1 MLTSDQM
8 KSITLAAVLTLLL
21 LFLFGVALPAQTWT
35 QTVRGKIVDKQLKTP
50 LMGALV
56 AVTDLVPPKGTATDI
71 NGQFKLNEIPV
82 GRHSFKINMIG
93 YREILLNDV
102 DVSSGK
108 ELVLNIE
115 LEEQIN
121 QTNEVVITAK
131 DDKKKPLNSMSTVS
145 ARTFSVEETRRF
157 AAAVNDPA
165 RAALAYA
172 GVSTASDGNNFIVIR
187 GNAPSGLLWRMEGI
201 DIPNPNHFSI
211 PGAAGGGISILST
224 QLLANSDF
232 MTGAF
237 ASEYGNATS
246 GVFDLRLRSGNNEKA
261 EYTFQAGVLG
271 VDFAAEGPLSKKHN
285 GSYLINYRY
294 STLGLLSKAGVFG
307 DDVGITTFQDLSY
320 NVVLPTER
328 FGTFAFFGFG
338 GLSGETYRAKTDSL
352 EWESEDDR
360 YTSKFISNTLFNGA
374 SWTNQL
380 GEKSLLKIVAGVSD
394 VNIKYKSEYTQDDY
408 SLRLENSE
416 FNDTKRL
423 TGSAT
428 LTTKLNAKNTIRS
441 GIVFNQ
447 LGFSLYEGVYDPEV
461 NQLVENLKQD
471 GTTQTLQAYS
481 QWQFRPTERLTI
493 NAGFHSLYLALNG
506 NTSIEPRAAVR
517 WELAP
522 LHNISLGY
530 GLHSQHLPLPAYFAQ
545 ATLTDGSIVRPNTK
559 LKFQKAHHLVLAYDH
574 PFGENFRIK
583 AETYYQWLSD
593 LAVKNSMTDP
603 FAVNNMIAGSYT
615 DSLVN
620 AGAGK
625 NYGLELTLEKFFSGG
640 SYMIASASL
649 YESKYK
655 ALDGVWRNS
664 RFNGKYNFTFT
675 GGKEYTLSEKRK
687 GRVIGV
693 NAKLIWAG
701 GFYDTPIDLEKSI
714 ALGGTYKDPAKSF
727 QEKNSDYLRLDV
739 GVSLKRNFK
748 KCTTRVSL
756 DIQNTTNRKNVF
768 NRYFDPSSNTIKYN
782 YQAPL
787 IPVLNYRIEF

>member
-1 MLTSDQM
+1 MMTSNQT
-8 KSITLAAVLTLLL
+8 KSFLLAAILTVLL
-21 LFLFGVALPAQTWT
+21 LFLFGVALPAQTLT

-50 LMGALV
+50 LLGALV
-56 AVTDLVPPKGTATDI
+56 AITDLVPPQGTATDI
-71 NGQFKLNEIPV
+71 NGQFKITQVSV

-93 YREILLNDV
+93 YREILLHDV

-108 ELVLNIE
+108 ELILNIE
-115 LEEQIN
+115 MEELIN

-172 GVSTASDGNNFIVIR
+172 GVSTAADGNNFIVIR

-201 DIPNPNHFSI
+201 DIPNPNHFAI
-211 PGAAGGGISILST
+211 PGASGGAISILST

-285 GSYLINYRY
+285 GSYLVNYRY
-294 STLGLLSKAGVFG
+294 STLGILAKAGVFG
-307 DDVGITTFQDLSY
+307 DDFGITTFQDLSY
-320 NVVLPTER
+320 NVVIPTEKY
-328 FGTFAFFGFG
+328 GTFSFFGFG
-338 GLSGETYRAKTDSL
+338 GLSSDLFDVKLDSL
-352 EWESEDDR
+352 EWEGEGDR
-360 YTSKFISNTLFNGA
+360 YTSQFTSNTLFSGA
-374 SWTNQL
+374 NWTNQI
-380 GEKSLLKIVAGVSD
+380 GEKSLLKIALGASD
-394 VNIKYKSEYTQDDY
+394 VNINYKSEYAQDDY
-408 SLRLENSE
+408 SFRLNNRE
-416 FNDTKRL
+416 FNDTRRL
-423 TGSAT
+423 TGSAV
-428 LTTKLNAKNTIRS
+428 LTSKINAKNTLRS

-447 LGFSLYEGVYDPEV
+447 QTFLLYEGVYDEET
-461 NQLVENLKQD
+461 NQMVENLKQD
-471 GTTQTLQAYS
+471 GETQTLQAYT

-493 NAGFHSLYLALNG
+493 NTGFHSLYLALNG
-506 NTSIEPRAAVR
+506 NVSVEPRAAVR
-517 WELAP
+517 WEFIP
-522 LHNISLGY
+522 LHNVSIGY
-530 GLHSQHLPLPAYFAQ
+530 GLHNQHLPLPAYFSQ
-545 ATLTDGSIVRPNTK
+545 SELTDGTIVRPNTK

-574 PFGENFRIK
+574 PFGENFRVK
-583 AETYYQWLSD
+583 AEAYYQWLSN
-593 LAVKNSMTDP
+593 LAVKNSLTDP

-620 AGAGK
+620 AGIGK
-625 NYGLELTLEKFFSGG
+625 NYGLELTLEKFFSKG

-664 RFNGKYNFTFT
+664 RFNGKYNLTFT
-675 GGKEYTLSEKRK
+675 GGKEFTMSEKRK
-687 GRVIGV
+687 GRVVGV
-693 NAKLIWAG
+693 NVKLIWSG
-701 GFYDTPIDLEKSI
+701 GFYDTPIDIEKSI
-714 ALGGTYKDPAKSF
+714 ALGGTYQDRAKSF
-727 QEKNSDYLRLDV
+727 TEKNPDYLRLDV

-756 DIQNTTNRKNVF
+756 DIQNTTNRKNVY
-768 NRYFDPSSNTIKYN
+768 NRYFDPSSNQIKFN